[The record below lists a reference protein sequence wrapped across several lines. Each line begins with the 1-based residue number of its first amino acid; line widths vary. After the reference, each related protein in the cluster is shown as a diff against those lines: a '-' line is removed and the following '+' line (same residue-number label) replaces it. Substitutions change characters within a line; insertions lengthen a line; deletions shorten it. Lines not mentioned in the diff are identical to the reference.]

1 MNQKKQKKPPYP
13 VRKSTMTGR
22 HRQVLFLTFILLIF
36 GVILASHIKSI
47 QRQTAGSEL
56 MSRYRQRQEQLE
68 RYETQYER
76 LLQEQQV
83 LSSRK
88 EDAIARLL
96 EREGQSELLDELS
109 RVRALAG
116 FTEVTGPG
124 VRIILNDKPDY
135 DLFLDSP
142 DSIVHDG
149 DIHHVLDLLRSQG
162 AAALSV
168 NGQRVVTA
176 TSIYC
181 AGPTIICNRQRL
193 TPPYIIEAIG
203 NGETMAALVRSDPQL
218 AIRQTIA
225 ISLVVEV
232 EVFDQIT
239 LPAFAEAN
247 TPEPYINLLEVVNR

>member
-1 MNQKKQKKPPYP
+1 MSRN
-13 VRKSTMTGR
+13 KSKIIHHLAKRTQVTR
-22 HRQVLFLTFILLIF
+22 QRRQVLLLTILMLVF
-36 GVILASHIKSI
+36 GVIVANHVKSI
-47 QRQTAGSEL
+47 HAQTENSDL
-56 MSRYRQRQEQLE
+56 MSRYRQRQEQLD

-76 LLQEQQV
+76 LLEEQQV
-83 LSSRK
+83 LSNRK

-116 FTEVTGPG
+116 FTAVTGPG
-124 VRIILNDKPDY
+124 VRVILNDKPDY

-149 DIHHVLDLLRSQG
+149 DIHHVLDLLRSRG
-162 AAALSV
+162 AAAFAV

-203 NGETMAALVRSDPQL
+203 NGKPMAALVLADPQL

-232 EVFDQIT
+232 EVLDQLTI
-239 LPAFAEAN
+239 PAFAEAN
-247 TPEPYINLLEVVNR
+247 KPDPYINLLEVVNR